1 MFFIMRNPL
10 VYWGASGQSLPETPR
25 RPTSPSESV
34 YQLIWCAIAGLFG
47 SRAALQAEIRVL
59 RHQLN
64 VSRRKSPK
72 RVGVSNIDRLV
83 LSGSIAWVREC
94 WTR

>member
-1 MFFIMRNPL
+1 MFFILRNPL
-10 VYWGASGQSLPETPR
+10 VFWEASGQSLPETPR

-47 SRAALQAEIRVL
+47 SRAALQAESLVL

-64 VSRRKSPK
+64 VSPQVAEARCRQQY
-72 RVGVSNIDRLV
+72 
-83 LSGSIAWVREC
+83 
-94 WTR
+94 